1 MDFRNAIPRS
11 ICFYCFASYLCM
23 MQYATHIKLGKIN
36 NLSDARFAAAAGVDY
51 IGFCFDPS
59 SQAYITP
66 IKAKEIIDWVT
77 GSTIIAEFGNQSALE
92 IKDIADVLDITAIQ
106 LENNLS
112 PESLLLL
119 NKAIIKR
126 IDISD
131 LNDDSVGSV
140 VNEYND
146 SVDAF
151 QFYPQHA
158 ISQFSQEVLV
168 SLNEKAKLFWEVQ
181 GSASEIKDWVE
192 EHKPFG
198 IHIDGGVE
206 EKAGIRDFDELNE
219 LFDALNTE
227 N

>member
-1 MDFRNAIPRS
+1 
-11 ICFYCFASYLCM
+11 

-59 SQAYITP
+59 SAAYITP
-66 IKAKEIIDWVT
+66 IKAKEIIDWLT
-77 GSTIIAEFGNQSALE
+77 GSTIIAEFGNQSE
-92 IKDIADVLDITAIQ
+92 VEMKDIADLLDITAIQ
-106 LENNLS
+106 LENSLV

-126 IDISD
+126 VDIAD
-131 LNDDSVGSV
+131 LNDNTISAMVSKYS
-140 VNEYND
+140 E

-158 ISQFSQEVLV
+158 ISQFSQGVLV
-168 SLNEKAKLFWEVQ
+168 NLNQKAKLFWEVQ
-181 GSASEIKDWVE
+181 GSALEIKNWVE
-192 EHKPFG
+192 KYKPFG
-198 IHIDGGVE
+198 IHIDGGDE
-206 EKAGIRDFDELNE
+206 EKAGIRDFDQLNE
-219 LFDALNTE
+219 LFDTLRTE